1 MEQAFFQRWWAEQ
14 DDRMQAV
21 VKTLVAS
28 GQLEFI
34 NGGWCMHD
42 EASPGFADM
51 VDQTTLG
58 HRLILQ
64 QFNVTPK
71 TT

>member
-1 MEQAFFQRWWAEQ
+1 
-14 DDRMQAV
+14 
-21 VKTLVAS
+21 
-28 GQLEFI
+28 
-34 NGGWCMHD
+34 MHD

-64 QFNVTPK
+64 QFNVTPSL
-71 TT
+71 TWQIDREYNANQSLPTYTPALRR

>member
-1 MEQAFFQRWWAEQ
+1 
-14 DDRMQAV
+14 MQAV